1 MSGCAQALSGAVSDH
16 TSSLYVM
23 SEEEQKIANMII
35 AFFALHQYFFSMRIP
50 ILQFGQQSFKSLI
63 NPESTSYITSE

>member
-1 MSGCAQALSGAVSDH
+1 
-16 TSSLYVM
+16 M

-35 AFFALHQYFFSMRIP
+35 AFFALHQYLFFSMRIP

-63 NPESTSYITSE
+63 NPDSTSYITSE